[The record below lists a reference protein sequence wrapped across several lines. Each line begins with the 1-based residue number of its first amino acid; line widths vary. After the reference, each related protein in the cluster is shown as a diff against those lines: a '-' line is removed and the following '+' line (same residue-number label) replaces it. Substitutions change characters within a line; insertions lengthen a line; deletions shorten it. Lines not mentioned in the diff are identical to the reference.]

1 MRLRAFFNACA
12 MLATTVLVMVLSEP
26 VTLNT
31 LIKEMATSRE
41 FFEAVGR
48 PPKKAML
55 PLAMRDHRY
64 HFAACADKV
73 DGGYTR
79 RSDTSNRK
87 IVYRDVI
94 EVLQACDATREDGT
108 LPFFLEDGTLN
119 GENPAAVGPGRF
131 LAEGRPFDC
140 RPSFVMA
147 RTVVAGV
154 TYWRFRGQ
162 QLSTLFGYA
171 MHRGFFSHKSTH
183 SVFAPSVA
191 KALPEGWIHVRSDQD
206 YREDKQAGST
216 WLSKEAILFLYVAG
230 PLVEVK
236 AKGARLSIP
245 KSQFTSLSN
254 RIKKVVAKG
263 EVRSRLWQDL
273 EAVVD

>member
-12 MLATTVLVMVLSEP
+12 MLATTVLVMVVSEP
-26 VTLNT
+26 VALNT

-55 PLAMRDHRY
+55 PLAMRDHCY
-64 HFAACADKV
+64 HFAACVSHSFMQVHNCFVVHELLLMTVRVCVCVSMSAACLYLVSWQADKV

-94 EVLQACDATREDGT
+94 EVLQACDATRQDGT

-162 QLSTLFGYA
+162 QLSKLFGYGTNHA
-171 MHRGFFSHKSTH
+171 LFNSKSTV
-183 SVFAPSVA
+183 SVFAP
-191 KALPEGWIHVRSDQD
+191 
-206 YREDKQAGST
+206 
-216 WLSKEAILFLYVAG
+216 
-230 PLVEVK
+230 
-236 AKGARLSIP
+236 
-245 KSQFTSLSN
+245 
-254 RIKKVVAKG
+254 
-263 EVRSRLWQDL
+263 
-273 EAVVD
+273 